1 MGVGCRLYHAGS
13 PRGPAY
19 DSHPWRKGCLHVR
32 IDQVH
37 YIAACFKEPVV
48 TYAGVAFEH
57 EPMLEPIHVA
67 ILGYACTLLRLS
79 VGYVD
84 RATVPPHTQ
93 VW

>member
-19 DSHPWRKGCLHVR
+19 ESHPWRKGWLYFLADVVAYTEFCLQE
-32 IDQVH
+32 QVL
-37 YIAACFKEPVV
+37 PQVGV
-48 TYAGVAFEH
+48 TFQG

-67 ILGYACTLLRLS
+67 ILGHACTLLRLS

-93 VW
+93 V